1 MNNPQCRPLRMVLE
15 GRGVCSEH
23 GGYAISSSP
32 LDRQPDNR
40 RTDRN
45 KSNNNQKQLNM
56 IKKQLIYESPEV
68 KVTEVLAEGVLC
80 MSGNHEGWLEEDI
93 DW

>member
-1 MNNPQCRPLRMVLE
+1 MVP
-15 GRGVCSEH
+15 H
-23 GGYAISSSP
+23 GQ
-32 LDRQPDNR
+32 LPDNR

-80 MSGNHEGWLEEDI
+80 MSGKSLEDWGEGAKVTWDEEF
-93 DW
+93 